1 MRTVVRLPDGT
12 GTSRVWPPGMP
23 RRILTVMESRSD
35 LAENLPVL
43 YRAALDAVDELSRLG
58 LRPDATKLRNRAIR
72 AYSRSW
78 DEASKRTLEEIQ
90 AKARAAS
97 VSVAARTGRPLPGA
111 NLAG

>member
-1 MRTVVRLPDGT
+1 
-12 GTSRVWPPGMP
+12 
-23 RRILTVMESRSD
+23 MESRSD
-35 LAENLPVL
+35 LAENMPVL
-43 YRAALDAVDELSRLG
+43 YRAALDAVDELSQLG
-58 LRPDATKLRNRAIR
+58 LRKDATKLRNRAIR

-78 DEASKRTLEEIQ
+78 DEACQRALEEIQ